1 MKFLRIAAILT
12 VAIAA
17 IVGLQGTGLAQAT
30 NLRVTAPENGQKF
43 GANIVEV
50 RFELINRSVVASSSP
65 AYQLQLDS
73 ETRVQTT
80 STEYT
85 FTGLQPG
92 PHTVAVEAVDA
103 NGTPIPRS
111 ANAVKFIV
119 LPPSPAPKGT
129 SMQMDVSQSGAQPDA
144 AASSQP
150 EPARADKDSLPEAGG
165 ALPLLSVIGFGVLLG
180 GIASALKTR

>member
-17 IVGLQGTGLAQAT
+17 IVGLQGIGLAQAT
-30 NLRVTAPENGQKF
+30 NLRVTAPQNGQKF
-43 GANIVEV
+43 GDDIVEV
-50 RFELINRSVVASSSP
+50 HFELINRSVVASSSP

-103 NGTPIPRS
+103 NGTTIPGS

-119 LPPSPAPKGT
+119 LPPSP
-129 SMQMDVSQSGAQPDA
+129 
-144 AASSQP
+144 
-150 EPARADKDSLPEAGG
+150 ADKDSLPEAGG